1 MFDLKCSMQAQLD
14 NLWLKPEDLAG
25 GLGIRVSSVRK
36 WLDPELDC
44 MPVKDAFDWI
54 SDQIEKL
61 GDLTLQCLNDANDSY
76 EKFGQHIVRWYR
88 DEDLPDTE
96 PGGLYNLASRLAADQ
111 LAAKGIE
118 CSTVYASRDGEWIEQ
133 NLDFPPISP
142 LLSVRLMRRRLHSKA
157 RVPISARRRPNF
169 LPPKAMPIRQASMLL
184 PLRWSS
190 IWRSGLQAMPTPSW
204 QRLRQNLMQLPPAP
218 LSLRMPLRHLPGPQR
233 AKPLPMSRSML
244 RRWP

>member
-133 NLDFPPISP
+133 NLDFPPISI
-142 LLSVRLMRRRLHSKA
+142 SRLHLPRK
-157 RVPISARRRPNF
+157 RTPWEYRRPRS
-169 LPPKAMPIRQASMLL
+169 RQHWVLQTDQ
-184 PLRWSS
+184 LRT
-190 IWRSGLQAMPTPSW
+190 GKTPSGT
-204 QRLRQNLMQLPPAP
+204 RCCR
-218 LSLRMPLRHLPGPQR
+218 
-233 AKPLPMSRSML
+233 
-244 RRWP
+244 